1 MDLVFSK
8 DGKLKED
15 RVLKRIEGIV
25 SRDNLFTDPEHRV
38 SYSYDALNQESLP
51 AAVVFPRSAL
61 EVSEILRVA
70 SEEGFPVI
78 PRGAGSGRAGGSIPV
93 PEGLVLSLERLT
105 TIHQIDGDNLLAD
118 VDPGVVT
125 GVLHQRVQAEKL
137 FYPPD
142 PASQSFCTIGGNVS
156 TNAGG
161 LRTVK
166 YGVTRDYILALEAVL
181 ADGRILHAGRKTRKS
196 VVGYDLVRLLV
207 GSEGTLAVVTRI
219 TVKLI
224 PLPEGRKTL
233 LAYFPDVS
241 RAGNAVRTVLRKGF
255 LPATM
260 EFLDGGS
267 LRVLRDAG
275 KLTLPEKAGALI
287 LIEDDGYPEALVR
300 AMSQM
305 REILGEAGAFEVVVA
320 EDQKAADNLWQARRA
335 LSPTLAKLYPHRI
348 SEDVAVPLDR
358 IADLLKVTEE
368 ICRGRGLGNANFGH
382 AGDGNIH
389 LNLLF
394 DAQNQKEVESAE
406 SAVGEILRAV
416 VGMGGTISGEHG
428 IGLAKRSYLSLEVL
442 EPALGLMKR
451 IKQVFDPKGILNPGK
466 ILP

>member
-1 MDLVFSK
+1 MDLIFGK
-8 DGKLKED
+8 DVKLQED
-15 RVLKRIEGIV
+15 RVRKRIEGIV
-25 SRDNLFTDPEHRV
+25 GRENFFTDPEHRV
-38 SYSYDALNQESLP
+38 SYSYDALNREVLP
-51 AAVVFPRSAL
+51 AAVAFPRSAL

-78 PRGAGSGRAGGSIPV
+78 PRGAGSGRVGGSIPV

-105 TIHQIDGDNLLAD
+105 SIHQVDGDNLLAE

-125 GVLHQRVQAEKL
+125 GALHQRVQAEGL

-142 PASQSFCTIGGNVS
+142 PASYNFCTIGGNVS

-181 ADGRILHAGRKTRKS
+181 PDGRILHAGRKTRKS
-196 VVGYDLVRLLV
+196 VVGYDLVRLLI

-224 PLPEGRKTL
+224 PLPAGRKTL

-260 EFLDGGS
+260 ELLDGGS
-267 LRVLRDAG
+267 LRVLKEAG
-275 KLTLPEKAGALI
+275 KITIPEKAGALI
-287 LIEDDGYPEALVR
+287 LVENDGDPEALAR
-300 AMSQM
+300 EMLKL
-305 REILGEAGAFEVVVA
+305 REILGAAGAFEVLVA
-320 EDQKAADNLWQARRA
+320 EDQKAADDLWLARRA
-335 LSPTLAKLYPHRI
+335 LSPTLARRYPHRL

-358 IADLLKVTEE
+358 IADLLRVTDE
-368 ICRGRGLGNANFGH
+368 ICRGRGVGNANFGH

-394 DAQNQKEVESAE
+394 DAENPGEVEAAE
-406 SAVGEILRAV
+406 AAVGEILKSV

-428 IGLAKRSYLSLEVL
+428 IGLAKRPYLSLEVT
-442 EPALGLMKR
+442 EPALSLMKR
-451 IKQVFDPKGILNPGK
+451 IKQAFDPKGILNPGK

>member
-1 MDLVFSK
+1 M
-8 DGKLKED
+8 KLRED

-25 SRDNLFTDPEHRV
+25 SRENLFTDPEHRV
-38 SYSYDALNQESLP
+38 SYSYDALNRETLP
-51 AAVVFPRSAL
+51 AAVAFPRSAL

-105 TIHQIDGDNLLAD
+105 TIHNIDGDNLLAET
-118 VDPGVVT
+118 DPGVVT

-181 ADGRILHAGRKTRKS
+181 PDGQILHAGRKTRKS

-255 LPATM
+255 L
-260 EFLDGGS
+260 
-267 LRVLRDAG
+267 
-275 KLTLPEKAGALI
+275 
-287 LIEDDGYPEALVR
+287 
-300 AMSQM
+300 
-305 REILGEAGAFEVVVA
+305 EILGEAGAFEVLIA

-335 LSPTLAKLYPHRI
+335 LSPTLAKLYPQRI

-358 IADLLKVTEE
+358 IADLLRATEE
-368 ICRGRGLGNANFGH
+368 ICRGRGVGNANFGH

-394 DAQNQKEVESAE
+394 DAGNHQQVESAE
-406 SAVGEILRAV
+406 AAVGEILRAV

-428 IGLAKRSYLSLEVL
+428 IGLAKRPYLALEVL
-442 EPALGLMKR
+442 EPALSLMKR
-451 IKQVFDPKGILNPGK
+451 IKQTFDPKGILNPGK